1 MIAHS
6 LVVLLLIAGS
16 QEGQDQAPNASLD
29 VASVGEPKTIKPTIP
44 VGTEV
49 SLILSETLTS
59 KKHVKGDLF
68 KLSISED
75 LMIDGIL
82 VLPIGTT
89 VVGEITRAE
98 TKAAFGVAGKLEA
111 RLLYAELPSGTLR
124 LTGRIG
130 NKGKSGTTETV
141 LTYAAIGSIA
151 FVVTGKSAEI
161 PQGTE
166 LSARIGEIP

>member
-6 LVVLLLIAGS
+6 LAFLMLLGGG
-16 QEGQDQAPNASLD
+16 QEVPVQVSNASSNE
-29 VASVGEPKTIKPTIP
+29 APANQTKTIKPTIP
-44 VGTEV
+44 DGTEV

-68 KLSISED
+68 KLTIAED
-75 LMIDGIL
+75 LFVDG
-82 VLPIGTT
+82 VLMLPKGT
-89 VVGEITRAE
+89 VAIGEITRAE

-111 RLLYAELPSGTLR
+111 RLLYAELPNSTLR

-166 LSARIGEIP
+166 LLARIGQQ

>member
-1 MIAHS
+1 MIAQS
-6 LVVLLLIAGS
+6 LVLLMLLGGS
-16 QEGQDQAPNASLD
+16 QEVSDQVPDTSLEVANAS
-29 VASVGEPKTIKPTIP
+29 EPKTIKPTIP
-44 VGTEV
+44 DGTEV

-68 KLSISED
+68 KLSIAED
-75 LMIDGIL
+75 LLIDGIL
-82 VLPIGTT
+82 VLPVGTP
-89 VVGEITRAE
+89 VIGEITRAE
-98 TKAAFGVAGKLEA
+98 TKSAFGVAGKLEA

-130 NKGKSGTTETV
+130 NKGKDGTTETV

-161 PQGTE
+161 PKGTE
-166 LSARIGEIP
+166 LSARIGQQ

>member
-6 LVVLLLIAGS
+6 LAILMLFGGA
-16 QEGQDQAPNASLD
+16 QEVQAQAPNGSLD
-29 VASVGEPKTIKPTIP
+29 VAAANQTKTIKPTIP
-44 VGTEV
+44 DGTEV
-49 SLILSETLTS
+49 SLVLSETLTS

-68 KLSISED
+68 KLTIADD
-75 LMIDGIL
+75 LFVDGIL
-82 VLPIGTT
+82 VLPKGT
-89 VVGEITRAE
+89 VAIGEITRAE

-111 RLLYAELPSGTLR
+111 RLLYAELPNGTMR

-141 LTYAAIGSIA
+141 LTYAALGTIA

-161 PQGTE
+161 PEGTE
-166 LSARIGEIP
+166 LLARIGHQ